1 MKYTVGEKVG
11 ISIEALIN
19 ESANMDFVDIVTEH
33 DGEEKFYMLY
43 NEFGELCCLDG
54 ENCIIDHIVNGTT
67 DIYDLANDNGEC
79 IVHFMLSEHD
89 LDIAVF
95 R

>member
-1 MKYTVGEKVG
+1 MKYTVGERVC
-11 ISIEALIN
+11 ISIDTMIN
-19 ESANMDFVDIVTEH
+19 EDADMDFVDIVTDH
-33 DGEEKFYMLY
+33 DGEETFYMLY

-54 ENCIIDHIVNGTT
+54 EECTIDHIVNGTT

-79 IVHFMLSEHD
+79 TVHFMLSEHD

>member
-1 MKYTVGEKVG
+1 MKYEIGKKVC
-11 ISIEALIN
+11 ISIDAMIN
-19 ESANMDFVDIVTEH
+19 GNADMEFTDIVTDH
-33 DGEEKFYMLY
+33 DGEETFYMLF

-54 ENCIIDHIVNGTT
+54 EECTIDHIVNGTN
-67 DIYDLANDNGEC
+67 DIYDLVNNNGDYT
-79 IVHFMLSEHD
+79 VHFMLSKHD

>member
-1 MKYTVGEKVG
+1 MKYVIGEKVG
-11 ISIEALIN
+11 ISINAMIDGD
-19 ESANMDFVDIVTEH
+19 ANIEFVDIATNH
-33 DGEEKFYMLY
+33 DGEETFYMLY

-54 ENCIIDHIVNGTT
+54 EECTIDHIVNGTT
-67 DIYDLANDNGEC
+67 DVYDLVNCNDGD
-79 IVHFMLSEHD
+79 IHFMLSKHD

>member
-1 MKYTVGEKVG
+1 MKYKVGEKVC
-11 ISIEALIN
+11 ISVDAMIN
-19 ESANMDFVDIVTEH
+19 GDADMEYTDIVTEH
-33 DGEEKFYMLY
+33 DGDGTFYMLY

-54 ENCIIDHIVNGTT
+54 EECMIDYVVTGTI
-67 DIYDLANDNGEC
+67 DIYDLVNDNGEC
-79 IVHFMLSEHD
+79 VVHFMLSEHD